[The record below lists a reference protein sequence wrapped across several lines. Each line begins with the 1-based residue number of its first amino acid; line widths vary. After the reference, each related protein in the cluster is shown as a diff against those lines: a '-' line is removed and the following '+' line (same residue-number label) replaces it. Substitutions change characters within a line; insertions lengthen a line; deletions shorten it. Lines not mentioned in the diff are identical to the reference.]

1 VGKAKSLRS
10 RLSNYFADPATLPAR
25 TAQMVATAD
34 RVEWI
39 QVASEVEAILL
50 EYALIKEH
58 RPRFNIRLVDDKSY
72 PWMAVTL
79 PDTWPRAAVVRGR
92 RKPGIRYFGPY
103 AHVGALRDTLDL
115 LLRTFPIR
123 SCSDSKLE
131 RHIKLGKPC
140 LMYHIERCSG
150 PCIGAVERQEYDGY
164 VEDVMS
170 FFAGATEEVERRL
183 ISERDEAADALDFEC
198 AARRRDQLATLHM
211 AVERQQVVT
220 ERPEDLDV
228 VGITDEPLEAAVC
241 VFHVRRGRIVGR
253 RAFIVDK
260 VEDLTLAQLV
270 GRVLEQLYGDAEPP
284 EAPPTPRPRAPRGT
298 DGSGWTS
305 GAGEAMW
312 GTDGAADPG
321 VPRQVLVP
329 ELPEDTE
336 AYRAFLADRRGAP
349 VALRVPQR
357 GAKRG
362 LMETVA
368 RNASEELVRHR
379 LRRSSDYDSRVKALE
394 ALQSALQ
401 LPAAPLRIECYDM
414 SHIQGTAYV
423 GSMVVLEDGLPR
435 PAHYRRFRVREVPGN
450 DDYAAMEEVLTRR
463 LTALLEERK
472 RNAEGISGRRRFAY
486 PPQLILL
493 DGGKGQLGVGV
504 RVLAQLGLTDEIP
517 VAALAKTF
525 EEVFIPGRSDPVVIP
540 RGSEALFLLQRVRDE
555 AHRFA
560 ITYHRQVRGKHMTS
574 SALEGIPGL
583 GPGRR
588 TRLLRQYGTLKALRA
603 ASLEDLLAL
612 PWLPEA
618 VARAVFDHLHAVARP
633 PSSVRRRSADDGRR
647 EVAAMAAV
655 PAPAADAPYR
665 PPEQPTEAGAG
676 EDESR
681 GGQDHQTDLEGG
693 PEPDQSVE
701 QGGGQGQDPGGDDQD
716 PRLHAPAAQ
725 DDEPG

>member
-1 VGKAKSLRS
+1 VRDRPPPSQIPDGPGSYQFLDRDGRVLYVGKAKSLRS

-25 TAQMVATAD
+25 TAQMVSAAD

-39 QVASEVEAILL
+39 QVANEVEAILL

-72 PWMAVTL
+72 PWLAVTL

-92 RKPGIRYFGPY
+92 RRPGIRYFGPY

-150 PCIGAVERQEYDGY
+150 PCIGAVDHDEYDGL

-183 ISERDEAADALDFEC
+183 TRERDEAAAALDFEC

-211 AVERQQVVT
+211 AVERQQIVT

-284 EAPPTPRPRAPRGT
+284 PPVVRRHRPRGS

-312 GTDGAADPG
+312 GTEGSADPG

-329 ELPEDTE
+329 ELPEDPD
-336 AYRAFLADRRGAP
+336 AYSAFLASRRGAP
-349 VALRVPQR
+349 VSVRVPQR
-357 GAKRG
+357 GGKRS

-368 RNASEELVRHR
+368 RNAGEELVRHR
-379 LRRSSDYDSRVKALE
+379 LRRASDYDSRVRALE
-394 ALQSALQ
+394 SLQAALE

-435 PAHYRRFRVREVPGN
+435 PAHYRRFRVRDVPGN

-463 LTALLEERK
+463 LTTLLEDRE
-472 RNAEGISGRRRFAY
+472 RNAEGTSGRRRFAY

-504 RVLAQLGLTDEIP
+504 RVLERLGLRDEIP

-525 EEVFIPGRSDPVVIP
+525 EEVFVPGRPEPVVIP

-560 ITYHRQVRGKHMTS
+560 ISYHRQVRGKAMTTT
-574 SALEGIPGL
+574 ALDGVPGL

-588 TRLLRQYGTLKALRA
+588 SRLLRHYGSLRA
-603 ASLEDLLAL
+603 LQAASVEDLVAL
-612 PWLPEA
+612 PWLPDA
-618 VARAVFDHLHAVARP
+618 VARAVFSHLHTVAGPRRAE
-633 PSSVRRRSADDGRR
+633 VRR
-647 EVAAMAAV
+647 
-655 PAPAADAPYR
+655 
-665 PPEQPTEAGAG
+665 
-676 EDESR
+676 
-681 GGQDHQTDLEGG
+681 
-693 PEPDQSVE
+693 
-701 QGGGQGQDPGGDDQD
+701 
-716 PRLHAPAAQ
+716 
-725 DDEPG
+725 